1 MAAKQITSAFP
12 IVKKTNRG
20 QKSIKDSDQLPS
32 TSTHDQAAVDSI
44 DDLQILKNFDLT
56 LEYGPCTG
64 ITRLERWERAQKHGL
79 NPPDEVKDILL
90 KHKDEEYQ
98 MCLWKD
104 YEI

>member
-1 MAAKQITSAFP
+1 M
-12 IVKKTNRG
+12 
-20 QKSIKDSDQLPS
+20 KDSDQLPS

-56 LEYGPCTG
+56 LEFGPCTG

-90 KHKDEEYQ
+90 KNKDEEYQ
-98 MCLWKD
+98 MYLWKD